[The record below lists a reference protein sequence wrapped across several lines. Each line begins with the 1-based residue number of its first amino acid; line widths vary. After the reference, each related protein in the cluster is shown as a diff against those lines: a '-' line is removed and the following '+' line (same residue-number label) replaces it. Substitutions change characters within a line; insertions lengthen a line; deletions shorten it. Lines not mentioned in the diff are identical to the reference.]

1 MMINGSPYLAN
12 GTPQR
17 CALCNASFMT
27 EDEHIKC
34 REGKDHRYYS
44 VPSTLI
50 SACPFVRPRRHVRLF
65 DNIAKEVVADFM
77 PRAQERA
84 VDLLRAY

>member
-17 CALCNASFMT
+17 CALCNASFMLRT
-27 EDEHIKC
+27 STSSAG
-34 REGKDHRYYS
+34 REKTIGTTA

-50 SACPFVRPRRHVRLF
+50 SAWIKSLQRLSLWGGKCHE
-65 DNIAKEVVADFM
+65 A
-77 PRAQERA
+77 
-84 VDLLRAY
+84 L

>member
-34 REGKDHRYYS
+34 WEGKTIGTTA

-50 SACPFVRPRRHVRLF
+50 SAWIKSL
-65 DNIAKEVVADFM
+65 
-77 PRAQERA
+77 Q
-84 VDLLRAY
+84 LLSLWGGKCHEAL